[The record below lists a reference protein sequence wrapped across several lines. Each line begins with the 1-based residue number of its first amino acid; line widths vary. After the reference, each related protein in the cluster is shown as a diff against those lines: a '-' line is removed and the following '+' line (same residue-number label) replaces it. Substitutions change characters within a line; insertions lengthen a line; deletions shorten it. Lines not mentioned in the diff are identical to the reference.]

1 MVMQARPLGIRKTRL
16 TCCRRVCFLRVW
28 VWGLLVFEGL
38 LGFFLLW
45 AASAAPVYTSCIL
58 RDILRFFNKFLLLI
72 KKKGL
77 QVLFL

>member
-1 MVMQARPLGIRKTRL
+1 
-16 TCCRRVCFLRVW
+16 
-28 VWGLLVFEGL
+28 L